1 MVWLKTLV
9 FFLVVPG
16 TVAGWV
22 PYGLLRASGRAT
34 WPGLGPLQWLAL
46 MLGAAGV
53 ALVLPAMVE
62 FARRGHGTPA
72 PIDPPV
78 HLVVEGH
85 YRWTRNP
92 MYIGVVSVLVAEGIF
107 FRAPAVLAYAV
118 AVLTMFQL
126 FVVLY
131 EEPTLR
137 RHFGPAYDAYCRRVP
152 RWIGRPRS

>member
-1 MVWLKTLV
+1 
-9 FFLVVPG
+9 
-16 TVAGWV
+16 
-22 PYGLLRASGRAT
+22 
-34 WPGLGPLQWLAL
+34 
-46 MLGAAGV
+46 
-53 ALVLPAMVE
+53 
-62 FARRGHGTPA
+62 
-72 PIDPPV
+72 
-78 HLVVEGH
+78 
-85 YRWTRNP
+85 

-118 AVLTMFQL
+118 AVLTMFQS